1 MDAPSRHWAALMA
14 LALLQCAT
22 AGRAIRGIAPAP
34 ANGSLQ
40 DLHGIMQRT
49 EEAMLAV
56 IPCDNADT
64 YFSGAILPHRVGAV
78 ELCNWLSEHGS
89 DTVLLNISSAV
100 YNSPTEN
107 QIYEIK
113 AQLPDC
119 PLTPAPAPAK
129 SLPAHSRAASMISL
143 SPAVAIRSSIPM
155 KEAAPL
161 TGNPDHDWAI
171 AMVAHHQAS
180 IAMARVEMQHGT
192 NQPLKARA
200 SELIVTQTL
209 QVMQMRQVL
218 SSQYATVI

>member
-1 MDAPSRHWAALMA
+1 M
-14 LALLQCAT
+14 
-22 AGRAIRGIAPAP
+22 
-34 ANGSLQ
+34 
-40 DLHGIMQRT
+40 
-49 EEAMLAV
+49 
-56 IPCDNADT
+56 
-64 YFSGAILPHRVGAV
+64 

-129 SLPAHSRAASMISL
+129 SLPAHSRAASMVSCVWACGRKVDPWHATPSGPYAVCLEANNDASCIRPALLALGAQDTLIRPQMWPVGMLIIFSRCVDMCVRVLKPDCLAQISL

-171 AMVAHHQAS
+171 AMVAHHQ
-180 IAMARVEMQHGT
+180 V
-192 NQPLKARA
+192 
-200 SELIVTQTL
+200 
-209 QVMQMRQVL
+209 RQAFL
-218 SSQYATVI
+218 SP